1 MNRPAFQ
8 IGVDAKTIADLMINT
23 PVGGVLTYE
32 AMSTAIGRDVLGQR
46 RSIRTAINFCISEQR
61 IVFAVVTGVGYRR
74 LNDSEAVATGESC
87 IKRIR
92 RAATRGIKR
101 VACADYEKLNDSE
114 KIKHNVNT
122 TLLAM
127 VSESTSHSSVKR
139 IEKAVSDSSSSI
151 PAARAAIAALSA
163 IA

>member
-8 IGVDAKTIADLMINT
+8 IGIDAKTIADLMINT

-32 AMSTAIGRDVLGQR
+32 AMSAAIGRDVLGQR
-46 RSIRTAINFCISEQR
+46 RSIQTAINFCISEHR
-61 IVFAVVTGVGYRR
+61 AVFAVVTGVGYRR
-74 LNDSEAVATGESC
+74 LNDSEAIATGESY

-92 RAATRGIKR
+92 RAAARGIRR
-101 VACADYEKLNDSE
+101 VACANYETLNDSD
-114 KIKHNVNT
+114 KIRHNVNT

-127 VSESTSHSSVKR
+127 ISESTSRSSVQR
-139 IEKAVSDSSSSI
+139 IEKAVSDSSASI